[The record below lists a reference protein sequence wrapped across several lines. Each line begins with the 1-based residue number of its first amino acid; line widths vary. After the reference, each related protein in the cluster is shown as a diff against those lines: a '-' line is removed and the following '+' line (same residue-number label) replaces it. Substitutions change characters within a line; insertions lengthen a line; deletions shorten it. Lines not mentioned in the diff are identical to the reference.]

1 MLDRLISFVDGS
13 GDGYGCIGV
22 GPGGAAAAFCT
33 TADGEDL
40 VLERAELSRGDGT
53 LRAESEAGTLV
64 LGLAARTT
72 PLAFETGAESSVQ
85 LQSVGVSASLSP
97 AGGTEQG
104 FEGEGVSWV
113 FEGEEGTGSLRTMWA
128 LEPGGLLA
136 IFALRAAEAA
146 NHAAETIGAVRISGD
161 GAVQAFEEPLISTE
175 YDASGRQTRATLE
188 LWGGERDGMAER
200 GGGKRLV
207 GGTAHA
213 ADGELEAARFAWS
226 VGGSPARGAYEIY
239 NAG

>member
-1 MLDRLISFVDGS
+1 MLSRLISFVDTT

-22 GPGGAAAAFCT
+22 GADGTAAGFCT
-33 TADGEDL
+33 TGTATL
-40 VLERAELSRGDGT
+40 VLERAELTRGEGT
-53 LRAESEAGTLV
+53 LRADGETGTLV

-72 PLAFETGAESSVQ
+72 PLAFETSESSSVQ

-97 AGGTEQG
+97 AGGSEQG

-113 FEGEEGTGSLRTMWA
+113 IDGEQGSGSLRAMWA
-128 LEPGGLLA
+128 LEPTGLLA
-136 IFALRAAEAA
+136 IFALRAAQAA
-146 NHAAETIGAVRISGD
+146 NHAAETIGAVRIAGD
-161 GAVQAFEEPLISTE
+161 GRVHAFEEPLISTE
-175 YDASGRQTRATLE
+175 YDGSGRQTRATLE
-188 LWGGERDGMAER
+188 LWGGNGDGMAER

-213 ADGELEAARFAWS
+213 SDGELEAARFEWS
-226 VGGSPARGAYEIY
+226 VGGAPALGAYEIF